1 MFYQPKTVEEALALK
16 ARLGTAA
23 RFLAGGTDLVVM
35 MKKGR
40 LTLEEVV
47 DLSRLTE
54 LSETRDEGETLYV
67 GALCAHRTLETWPI
81 PVLADAARRVGGPQI
96 RNRGTVGGNVGT
108 ASPAGDVSVALLALD
123 AEIELLSL
131 RGLRTMPLREF
142 FHGVGRTAIAPDE
155 LIAGF
160 RFRRPLQSA
169 FYKNGKRNSVAISV
183 VCAGVALDPDG
194 NPAIALGSVA
204 PTPLRLL
211 KTEAFLRERGIDPE
225 TVQEAGRLASEEV
238 SPITDHRA
246 SAEYRRA
253 VAGIAVTRLLTP
265 LMPGGAHV
273 AHV

>member
-1 MFYQPKTVEEALALK
+1 MFYQPKTVEEALELK

-40 LTLEEVV
+40 LTLEDVV
-47 DLSRLTE
+47 DLSH
-54 LSETRDEGETLYV
+54 LSVLSQTRDEGETLYV
-67 GALCAHRTLETWPI
+67 GALCAHRALETWPI
-81 PVLADAARRVGGPQI
+81 QVLASAARQVGGPQI

-123 AEIELLSL
+123 AEVELLSL
-131 RGLRTMPLREF
+131 HGMRMLPLREF
-142 FHGVGRTAIAPDE
+142 FLGVGRTAIAEDE

-160 RFRRPLQSA
+160 RFRRPARSA

-183 VCAGVALDPDG
+183 VCAGVSLDDDG
-194 NPAIALGSVA
+194 HPAIALGSVA
-204 PTPLRLL
+204 STPLRLL
-211 KTEAFLRERGIDPE
+211 KTEAFLRERGLDPE
-225 TVQEAGRLASEEV
+225 TAQEAGRLASEEV
-238 SPITDHRA
+238 RPITDHRA
-246 SAEYRRA
+246 SADYRRA
-253 VAGIAVTRLLTP
+253 VAGVAVTRLLTQ